1 MKSATESFFYSL
13 DQLSDPPPQGQLLYV
28 PMHKIPN
35 LALGKVANRAV
46 IRVFFPRLYGKFDTP
61 QIPRPDLESIY
72 NSCLRPIVQRL
83 MPNQATHWPPSY
95 NTNMQISRD
104 RAGRFHFG
112 SFDIPA
118 YLLDEFAEMYLHSV
132 QQLRPYFRDA
142 YFGHELRGWKAATVH
157 NLDEDIDGG
166 NRHQDNPAYER
177 IDALDDLTNVL
188 HMPSINPEQWLV
200 DVGLEFGNQGH
211 VVTWRKNG
219 HAALIRHL
227 LPDHDDPA
235 AAMERSRRYY
245 VDYHMH
251 LKDIAGFR
259 WTPGR
264 HSDVI
269 KYAQA
274 YTTEKAISY
283 QLHDG
288 IFRPRKPS
296 ELLSDRLIE
305 RLLSDL
311 DKQAAVIF
319 TCTGNGDMRD
329 NQAQD
334 GCARLEVRV
343 PLNYAQDV
351 LTRMPRRL
359 INDTMVQ
366 VPACYWW

>member
-1 MKSATESFFYSL
+1 M
-13 DQLSDPPPQGQLLYV
+13 YV

-35 LALGKVANRAV
+35 LALGKVANRSV
-46 IRVFFPRLYGKFDTP
+46 IRVFFPRLYHRFDSP
-61 QIPRPDLESIY
+61 QIPQLDLELIY
-72 NSCLRPIVQRL
+72 NRCLRPIVQRL

-95 NTNMQISRD
+95 NTILQTSRD
-104 RAGRFHFG
+104 QRGRFHFG

-118 YLLDEFAEMYLHSV
+118 YLLPRFSELYLQSV

-142 YFGHELRGWKAATVH
+142 YFAHELRGWKAATVH
-157 NLDEDIDGG
+157 NLEEDADGG
-166 NRHQDNPAYER
+166 NHHRDNQPYER
-177 IDALDDLTNVL
+177 VNALDDLTGVL
-188 HMPSINPEQWLV
+188 HMPSINPDQWLI
-200 DVGLEFGNQGH
+200 DVGLEFGNPGH
-211 VVTWRKNG
+211 VVTWRRYG
-219 HAALIRHL
+219 HPAIGRHL
-227 LPDHDDPA
+227 LPDHNDPA
-235 AAMERSRRYY
+235 AAMERSRQYY

-269 KYAQA
+269 KYVQA

-296 ELLSDRLIE
+296 ELLSDRLTE
-305 RLLSDL
+305 RLLDDL
-311 DKQAAVIF
+311 DKQAGILF
-319 TCTGNGDMRD
+319 TCTGNGDMWGGEP
-329 NQAQD
+329 QD

-343 PLNYAQDV
+343 PLNHAQDI
-351 LTRMPRRL
+351 LTQIPRRL

-366 VPACYWW
+366 IPSRNWW